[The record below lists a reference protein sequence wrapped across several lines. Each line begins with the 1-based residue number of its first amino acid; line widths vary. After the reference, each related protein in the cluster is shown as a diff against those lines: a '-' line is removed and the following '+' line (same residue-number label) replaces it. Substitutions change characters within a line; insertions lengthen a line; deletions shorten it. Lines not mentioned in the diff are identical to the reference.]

1 MPLEMRVADIMQK
14 EFNAIAPDASIRDAV
29 ESLYSF
35 GEDEGHAPISQS
47 LVVIESDGDLAGV
60 MTMFDILRAVE
71 PPYLRDRAPLAGIA
85 WEGFFKDVIHQAKT
99 LKVCDVMTP
108 WSDVRSVAP
117 GDRLIKALELMANGH
132 VRRLPVCEG
141 RQVVGVIRLFDIF
154 QEVAREMLAAG
165 GDEKGS
171 DE

>member
-1 MPLEMRVADIMQK
+1 MPFELRVADIMQK
-14 EFNAIAPDASIRDAV
+14 EFNAIDPDDTVRDAV

-35 GEDEGHAPISQS
+35 GKDEEHTPVSQS
-47 LVVIESDGDLAGV
+47 LVVIENDGDLAGV
-60 MTMFDILRAVE
+60 LTMFDILRAVE

-85 WEGFFKDVIHQAKT
+85 WEGFFKDVVHQAET
-99 LKVCDVMTP
+99 LSVGDIMTP
-108 WSDVRSVAP
+108 WAKVQSVTP

-165 GDEKGS
+165 SDDKGS